1 MKVRQIMTDNVIT
14 VGQREPVAHAARL
27 MKRSNLGALPVCDE
41 EGRLRGIL
49 TDRDIVTRCVAGD
62 EDPAET
68 PVREIMSRGIVTCR
82 ADDDADEL
90 VRTMGDRQIR
100 RVPVTDG
107 GKLIGMVSIAD
118 LARSDL
124 FSMEAAEAL
133 SEISS
138 NILRK

>member
-1 MKVRQIMTDNVIT
+1 MKVKQIMTDNVIT

-27 MKRSNLGALPVCDE
+27 MKRGNLGALPVCDD
-41 EGRLRGIL
+41 EGRLRGIV

-62 EDPAET
+62 EDPGEL
-68 PVREIMSRGIVTCR
+68 PIREIMSRGITTCR
-82 ADDDADEL
+82 PEDDADEL
-90 VRTMGDRQIR
+90 ARTMAARQVR

-107 GKLIGMVSIAD
+107 GKVVGMVSLAD